1 MSDATKLKEHYLS
14 RFRFNAREYLPE
26 HARKK
31 NADIRKIVMTDGP
44 EDKREAITAAWKE
57 FYG

>member
-1 MSDATKLKEHYLS
+1 MRDAAQLKEHYLA

-26 HARKK
+26 QARKK

-44 EDKREAITAAWKE
+44 DNKREAIKSAWAE